1 MIKMDSRVMHMFETF
16 LEEDYR
22 RGDITTDAVIAKGQT
37 ADAEIIAKEDCVVA
51 GLAEVLFF
59 MKQKGLKNEQ
69 KVSDG
74 KLVTK
79 GTVVAK
85 VSGDARELL
94 ALERV
99 SLNIIS
105 HLSGIATATSKAV
118 SIAEKAR
125 EGVRIAATRKTTPGL
140 RLLEKKAVMLGG
152 GDPHR
157 VDLQDMVLIK
167 NNHIEVVGSVKK
179 AVLLAKRKVSFS
191 KKIEIEVSSI
201 QDAVEA
207 AKAGADIIMLD
218 NMRPAEIRNA
228 VSELRRQNLREKI
241 EIEASGG
248 INFDNLAHYAK
259 SGADIISMGML
270 THSAR
275 SIDFSM
281 RFRR

>member
-1 MIKMDSRVMHMFETF
+1 MLMLETF
-16 LEEDYR
+16 LQEDYG
-22 RGDITTDAVIAKGQT
+22 RGDVTTDAVIAEGQT
-37 ADAEIIAKEDCVVA
+37 ATAEIIAKEDCVVA

-59 MKQKGLKNEQ
+59 VKQKGLEVEQ

-74 KLVTK
+74 QRVSN
-79 GTVVAK
+79 GTIVAK
-85 VSGDARELL
+85 VSGDAKKML

-105 HLSGIATATSKAV
+105 HLSGIATTTAKAV
-118 SIAEKAR
+118 SIAERAR
-125 EGVRIAATRKTTPGL
+125 KGVRIATTRKTTPGL
-140 RLLEKKAVMLGG
+140 RSLEKKAVELGG

-157 VDLQDMVLIK
+157 ADLQDMVLIK
-167 NNHIEVVGSVKK
+167 NNHIALVGSVKK
-179 AVLLAKRKVSFS
+179 AVQLAKKKVSFS

-201 QDAVEA
+201 EDAIKAV
-207 AKAGADIIMLD
+207 KAGADIIMLD

-228 VSELRRQNLREKI
+228 VGELKKQKLRDKI
-241 EIEASGG
+241 EVEASGG
-248 INFDNLAHYAK
+248 VNFDNLADYAK

-270 THSAR
+270 THSAK

>member
-1 MIKMDSRVMHMFETF
+1 MDSRVMLMLETF
-16 LEEDYR
+16 LQEDYG
-22 RGDITTDAVIAKGQT
+22 RGDVTTDAVIAEGQT
-37 ADAEIIAKEDCVVA
+37 ATAEIIAKEDCVVA

-59 MKQKGLKNEQ
+59 VKQKGLEVEQ

-74 KLVTK
+74 QRVSN
-79 GTVVAK
+79 GTIVAK
-85 VSGDARELL
+85 VSGDAKKML

-105 HLSGIATATSKAV
+105 HLSGIATTTAKAV
-118 SIAEKAR
+118 SIAERAR
-125 EGVRIAATRKTTPGL
+125 KGVRIATTRKTTPGL
-140 RLLEKKAVMLGG
+140 RSLEKKAVELGG

-157 VDLQDMVLIK
+157 ADLQDMVLIK
-167 NNHIEVVGSVKK
+167 NNHIALVGSVKK
-179 AVLLAKRKVSFS
+179 AVQLAKKKVSFS

-201 QDAVEA
+201 EDAIKAV
-207 AKAGADIIMLD
+207 KAGADIIMLD

-228 VSELRRQNLREKI
+228 VGELKKQKLRDKI
-241 EIEASGG
+241 EVEASGG
-248 INFDNLAHYAK
+248 VNFDNLADYAK

-270 THSAR
+270 THSAK